1 MNKNISRISL
11 YYNQINK
18 DKVAKIFELL
28 NIDNIICYIDDE
40 FDKDSLKVLNNLHID
55 YIQNFNDTFNRI
67 FLKLNKEKLL
77 KIYDYMQERDVL
89 ISSTI
94 IKDNWQAYLNTFAN
108 EICLSMLSHDTNC
121 ILEIDDYE
129 KTLSVQFR
137 KEKYNSKELAK
148 NLKNILN

>member
-94 IKDNWQAYLNTFAN
+94 IKDNWQAYLNT
-108 EICLSMLSHDTNC
+108 LLM
-121 ILEIDDYE
+121 
-129 KTLSVQFR
+129 
-137 KEKYNSKELAK
+137 KYV
-148 NLKNILN
+148 